1 MCFLYSIFSKK
12 NKEKGFSLLEL
23 LVAMGIAGS
32 VSLLVTSISDINL
45 RNLVSAR
52 MSMDEQQLYASL
64 SKTIGEETS
73 CTGNLTPKAGN
84 PPQTG
89 SKEGVYGTNH
99 ANGIGDVEELYIFK
113 SGTPP
118 VKTGTPVIKIGDFG
132 TNLKI
137 IKMRLEDTDATHQ
150 KPTDANNRHATNP
163 EDRVFKVYY
172 NHRKGNLKKSDSTCK
187 SATPEGCYSMVC
199 DMAPYE
205 MGSGLGVNKCI
216 ATCQLITRPTSGGG
230 SGTVDCYNVDS
241 TGKNFVGCGTTE
253 QNTDTTTTAFGFD
266 AGRSGSGSENTFIGH
281 STGSSITTG
290 DHNTFIGADTGKK
303 NTTGGG
309 NTFVGFETG
318 KENTKGIYNVFL
330 GYQAGK
336 DAKEVT
342 AYDDPN
348 HRDYYKK
355 QASKNTYIGSHAG
368 RNNTTG
374 RNHVFVGYQ
383 AGESSNGGQ
392 GNTFIGSDSGRK
404 STGEDNVFIGIQSGQ
419 NSVGARSN
427 TFVGAYSGSVN
438 VSGEY
443 NVFIGRDAGQQNTTA
458 NNTFIGTYSGKA
470 NTTGGGNTFIGRSA
484 GVVNTTGGDNVF
496 IGKEAGE
503 GNTTGG
509 DNVFIGKK
517 AGRGNRKGNRNIL
530 IGKEAGEV
538 LNYGAGDGETD
549 TDKGHNN
556 IFIGHE
562 ASKTNGG
569 GVSKEENHQLNI
581 GNLIFGKMPSSP
593 PASTIDFFAGNVNSK
608 HNYLQESGNALVI
621 NGNLYVKGKAFANCG
636 NDDGEC
642 GPWST
647 SDSSRVYKK
656 NITPFLDFNKALTD
670 ITTTPLF
677 TYEYKEDH
685 PDHQR
690 MGIIAED
697 LPPHLQI
704 KDQYEPV
711 KPDWVSIYGTFWAS
725 IKALFNKVTN
735 LTKSILR
742 LNSITS
748 SLKVNLYEVKEKLE
762 DLHGVKDR
770 LEVLE
775 KETQLLK
782 NKNNFLTKQNKILK
796 KQIKSQ
802 DKTIKALSKKMEV
815 SQ

>member
-32 VSLLVTSISDINL
+32 VSLLVTSISDINV

-137 IKMRLEDTDATHQ
+137 IKMRLEDTDNSHH
-150 KPTDANNRHATNP
+150 KPTSANNQDSTKL

-216 ATCQLITRPTSGGG
+216 ATCQLITRPSSGGGG
-230 SGTVDCYNVDS
+230 SGTVRCYKVEGDATNSGV
-241 TGKNFVGCGTTE
+241 TAVGCGTT
-253 QNTDTTTTAFGFD
+253 QSNTNTTTTALGYN
-266 AGRSGSGSENTFIGH
+266 AGKASTNAVENTFIGH

-290 DHNTFIGADTGKK
+290 DHNTFIG
-303 NTTGGG
+303 
-309 NTFVGFETG
+309 
-318 KENTKGIYNVFL
+318 
-330 GYQAGK
+330 YQAGNNTTTGIENVFIGWGAGFSNSEDDTSTSEAWK
-336 DAKEVT
+336 KE
-342 AYDDPN
+342 
-348 HRDYYKK
+348 
-355 QASKNTYIGSHAG
+355 ASMNTYIGKNAG
-368 RNNTTG
+368 RNNTSS
-374 RNHVFVGYQ
+374 RNSIFIGYNS
-383 AGESSNGGQ
+383 GVSSSGGQ
-392 GNTFIGSDSGRK
+392 GNTFIGSDSGK
-404 STGEDNVFIGIQSGQ
+404 NNTGGDNVFVGIQSGQ
-419 NSVGARSN
+419 TNQGANSN
-427 TFVGAYSGSVN
+427 TFVGAYSGASN
-438 VSGEY
+438 TIGGS
-443 NVFIGRDAGQQNTTA
+443 NVFIGHNAGQKNTTA
-458 NNTFIGTYSGKA
+458 NDNTFIGIDAGK
-470 NTTGGGNTFIGRSA
+470 GNTEGAKNVFIGKGIGYGTWTS
-484 GVVNTTGGDNVF
+484 GVLTTPVTGDENVAIGYQSGNKLTTGGDNVF

-503 GNTTGG
+503 ENTTGD
-509 DNVFIGKK
+509 DNIF
-517 AGRGNRKGNRNIL
+517 
-530 IGKEAGEV
+530 IGKEAGDD
-538 LNYGAGDGETD
+538 NTTGDD
-549 TDKGHNN
+549 N
-556 IFIGHE
+556 IFIGKAAGE
-562 ASKTNGG
+562 DTKGG
-569 GVSKEENHQLNI
+569 IDKAGSRQLNI
-581 GNLIFGKMPSSP
+581 GNLLFGRIPISP
-593 PASTIDFFAGNVNSK
+593 PNPPTATPPGPDFFPDAGTGTNK
-608 HNYLQESGNALVI
+608 YLKEGDDQKDGLVI
-621 NGNLYVKGKAFANCG
+621 NGNLYVHGKAFANCG
-636 NDDGEC
+636 DNGTC

-647 SDSSRVYKK
+647 SDSSKVYKK
-656 NITPFLDFNKALTD
+656 NITPFFNFDKALTD

>member
-64 SKTIGEETS
+64 SKTIGDVDS
-73 CTGNLTPKAGN
+73 CKGNLKPKAGN

-99 ANGIGDVEELYIFK
+99 ANGIGDVEELYIF
-113 SGTPP
+113 SSPTQ
-118 VKTGTPVIKIGDFG
+118 KTGTPVIKIGDFG

-137 IKMRLEDTDATHQ
+137 IKMSLEDTDNSHH
-150 KPTDANNRHATNP
+150 KPTSTNNQDPTKL

-230 SGTVDCYNVDS
+230 SGTVDCYKVEGDATNPGV
-241 TGKNFVGCGTTE
+241 TAVGCGTT
-253 QNTDTTTTAFGFD
+253 QANTNTTTTALGYN
-266 AGRSGSGSENTFIGH
+266 AGKASTNAVENTFIGH
-281 STGSSITTG
+281 STGSSIS
-290 DHNTFIGADTGKK
+290 
-303 NTTGGG
+303 TGGY
-309 NTFVGFETG
+309 NTFVGADAGEDNTTG
-318 KENTKGIYNVFL
+318 ESNTFL
-330 GYQAGK
+330 GYQAGYNTTTGIQNVFIGRG
-336 DAKEVT
+336 AGFSNSE
-342 AYDDPN
+342 DDTN
-348 HRDYYKK
+348 TSRDYEKE
-355 QASKNTYIGSHAG
+355 ASMNTYIGMNAG
-368 RNNTTG
+368 RNNTSS
-374 RNHVFVGYQ
+374 RNSIFIGYNS
-383 AGESSNGGQ
+383 GISSSGGQ
-392 GNTFIGSDSGRK
+392 GNTFIGSDSGK
-404 STGEDNVFIGIQSGQ
+404 VNTGGDNVFVGIQSGQ
-419 NSVGARSN
+419 NNQGASSN
-427 TFVGAYSGSVN
+427 TFVGAYSGSGN
-438 VSGEY
+438 RTGAG
-443 NVFIGRDAGQQNTTA
+443 NVFVGRDAGLHNTTA

-484 GVVNTTGGDNVF
+484 GVANTTGDDNVF

-503 GNTTGG
+503 GNTTGD